1 MSHYFVVLFFKSSI
15 FFRGIMIL
23 TPHGAMYCSLL
34 NTTQNFSAYL
44 SNFPPVGACIAFMIV
59 ESVGYLGYCYYVD
72 VQAVSQVELPPDA
85 SFDPQVL
92 EGLDEDVNIERKRT
106 EDSKGEEP
114 LRISRL
120 RKVFPPKVVGR
131 RGVIATEDVSFLVE
145 KGEIFGLLGANG
157 AGKTTT
163 LSMLT
168 RHLVPTS
175 GDAFITQCS
184 ILQEFSKGATHL
196 GVGEL
201 TLQYNVAAPLQLAIL
216 FLHLVTQ
223 NNSLWDKLSVEA
235 HLKLFARLVCYYH
248 PF

>member
-1 MSHYFVVLFFKSSI
+1 
-15 FFRGIMIL
+15 MIL
-23 TPHGAMYCSLL
+23 TPHGALYCSLL

-44 SNFPPVGACIAFMIV
+44 SNFPPIGACIAFMII
-59 ESVGYLGYCYYVD
+59 ESVGYLGYCYYID
-72 VQAVSQVELPPDA
+72 VQAVTKVDLPLDA
-85 SFDPQVL
+85 SFNPAVL
-92 EGLDEDVNIERKRT
+92 EGLDDDVVAERTRT
-106 EDSKGEEP
+106 ENSKGEEP

-131 RGVIATEDVSFLVE
+131 RGVVATEDVSFVVE

-196 GVGEL
+196 GV
-201 TLQYNVAAPLQLAIL
+201 
-216 FLHLVTQ
+216 VTQ

-235 HLKLFARLVCYYH
+235 HLKLFARLVSYLLSPYICVCVIVLDQL
-248 PF
+248 